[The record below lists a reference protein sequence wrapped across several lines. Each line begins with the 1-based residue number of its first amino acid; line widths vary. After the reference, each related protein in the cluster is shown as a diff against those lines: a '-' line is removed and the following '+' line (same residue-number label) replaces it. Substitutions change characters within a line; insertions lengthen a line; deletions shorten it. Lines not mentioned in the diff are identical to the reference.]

1 MDRGRRKFLSAA
13 VPAAVCAGVALV
25 RTPFT
30 QQGRP
35 PEHSPQLPAPG
46 TAGTPKENLP
56 VIDSKR
62 LLKQN
67 QKQIQE
73 DVQQLLKL
81 AQELKDQVGDT
92 DSAAILSLPLIHKAE
107 EIEKLA
113 KQIKNLARG

>member
-1 MDRGRRKFLSAA
+1 MDRGRRNFLSAA
-13 VPAAVCAGVALV
+13 VPAAVCAGIALA
-25 RTPFT
+25 RTPFA

-35 PEHSPQLPAPG
+35 PDNPPKLPGPSTVG
-46 TAGTPKENLP
+46 IPKEDLP

-62 LLKQN
+62 LLKEN

-92 DSAAILSLPLIHKAE
+92 DSAAVLSLPLIHKAE

-113 KQIKNLARG
+113 RQIKNLARG